1 MSTIKKIAIIGT
13 PDYELLARYAGRDFI
28 DLDIGS
34 DAPLSLAERYIPKIY
49 CAILRTVV
57 SNTMHHR
64 DTIDCII
71 AEVGEAKCDGARLVC
86 TLLEREL
93 GLTVIRSKQQ
103 DKASTPN
110 PAPLSDSDLP
120 LADKL
125 AMIMDSYIA
134 KGLAVKGHQPAR
146 EYTVLSDEQFRVGFW
161 GVPPN
166 DFSLLK
172 LFPRETKV
180 LGWTRSV
187 EARVPWSL
195 DYEMRI
201 PDTLPTVFFTQSFC
215 QKSSL
220 ARYLATK
227 HNGLY
232 VDMDEKLSASTRAKL
247 EAFLEL
253 SAGIKPWS

>member
-1 MSTIKKIAIIGT
+1 MKKIAIIGT
-13 PDYELLARYAGRDFI
+13 PDYDLLARHTGSDFI

-49 CAILRTVV
+49 CAILRTVM
-57 SNTMHHR
+57 SNAIYYR
-64 DTIDCII
+64 DAIDCVV

-86 TLLEREL
+86 AILEREL
-93 GLTVIRSKQQ
+93 GLTVIKSKQQ
-103 DKASTPN
+103 KKISTARPT
-110 PAPLSDSDLP
+110 PLSDSDLP

-125 AMIMDSYIA
+125 AMIMDNYIA
-134 KGLAVKGHQPAR
+134 DGLAIKGHQPAR
-146 EYTVLSDEQFRVGFW
+146 AYTILADERFKVGFW
-161 GVPPN
+161 GVPPS
-166 DFSLLK
+166 DFGLLE

-187 EARVPWSL
+187 EAGEPWSL
-195 DYEMRI
+195 DYEIEI
-201 PDTLPTVFFTQSFC
+201 PSDLPTVFFTQSFC

-232 VDMDEKLSASTRAKL
+232 IDMDEKLSASTRAKL

-253 SAGIKPWS
+253 SAGVKPWS

>member
-1 MSTIKKIAIIGT
+1 MKKIAIIGT

-28 DLDIGS
+28 DLDIRS
-34 DAPLSLAERYIPKIY
+34 DAPLSLAERYIPKVY

-57 SNTMHHR
+57 SNALYCR
-64 DTIDCII
+64 GQIDCVI

-86 TLLEREL
+86 AILEREL
-93 GLTVIRSKQQ
+93 GLTVVRSKQQ
-103 DKASTPN
+103 EKVSTPH
-110 PAPLSDSDLP
+110 PTPLSDSDLP

-125 AMIMDSYIA
+125 AMIMDDYVA
-134 KGLAVKGHQPAR
+134 NGLAVKGHQPAR
-146 EYTVLSDEQFRVGFW
+146 EYTVLTDERFKVGFW
-161 GVPPN
+161 GVPPS
-166 DFSLLK
+166 DFDLLEP
-172 LFPRETKV
+172 FPRETKV

-187 EARVPWSL
+187 EAGAPWSL
-195 DYEMRI
+195 DCELEI
-201 PDTLPTVFFTQSFC
+201 PSDLPTVFFTQSFC

-232 VDMDEKLSASTRAKL
+232 IDMDEKLSASTRAKL

-253 SAGIKPWS
+253 SAGVKPWS